1 MTVSSPVAAAPATPF
16 PKLTSETA
24 ADAAEVEALVDR
36 AFGPGRFVKAAER
49 LREGREPLRGLSF
62 VARDT
67 GKLVGM
73 VRQWAIRIGGAP
85 SILLGPFAVDSA
97 YRSQGLGATL
107 IERACQAAAD
117 AGHGAIL
124 LVGDA
129 PYFAPLG
136 FEAVPAGLIQMPGP
150 VDARRVLIRAL
161 RSGGAD
167 GLAGAVTPGW
177 D

>member
-1 MTVSSPVAAAPATPF
+1 MTVSSPVAAAPASPF

-85 SILLGPFAVDSA
+85 STAPMICVTNLVTWN
-97 YRSQGLGATL
+97 GLFVCLTWNGVATL
-107 IERACQAAAD
+107 DSHLFRR
-117 AGHGAIL
+117 IL
-124 LVGDA
+124 A
-129 PYFAPLG
+129 
-136 FEAVPAGLIQMPGP
+136 LIVQ
-150 VDARRVLIRAL
+150 
-161 RSGGAD
+161 
-167 GLAGAVTPGW
+167 
-177 D
+177 